1 MYTLI
6 LAYITITSFISDD
19 SEALSFTEDSTKSTQ
34 NVKWFHLKEIINCGR
49 ILKSQYGTD
58 SPVQA
63 YYLSF
68 DQVPPECHYT
78 PTVKQ

>member
-19 SEALSFTEDSTKSTQ
+19 SKALSFTEDSTKSTK

-49 ILKSQYGTD
+49 ILNPFTTEARFYVLNATAFST
-58 SPVQA
+58 
-63 YYLSF
+63 
-68 DQVPPECHYT
+68 
-78 PTVKQ
+78 